1 MNNKDVNFPAG
12 TPVSLDW
19 NGEVQRGGGFGIY
32 RDIFAAS
39 NPHEMKNLRT
49 EVVGGHIIVN
59 AYNGWLMAMYVD
71 GEDVSGTTYLE
82 TSSKGITVVDHL
94 IKLNETK
101 LVLVGSN
108 RLLPVEATDS
118 FDGKK
123 HTIKLTLGQPKTI
136 TDMPK
141 GQFPHVDDLQ
151 DGKSVAYIF
160 EDLENYRL
168 MAGYAVWRGE
178 GESAYMDIKPAEV
191 ANEDCVYS
199 YHGIAGMRGDTFL
212 IAATGKANNGTISP
226 EPFAPIRVKVAHIT
240 KDGKMTFGDWKMRI
254 FSDNVNWFAM
264 DNFNGYMAVISY
276 YDETEGNGVV
286 AMAILMD
293 GPDSVRFGGYTL
305 IESGGAMKPETV
317 SHISMRILSDSRF
330 GVLFP
335 DASNNGNLIFMMAE
349 RTDNNDISRV
359 GANFIIA
366 RSGGRRQS
374 KVSFNFAIGRIDWSR
389 FILMD
394 SFVRDN
400 VGEWWR
406 VNG

>member
-1 MNNKDVNFPAG
+1 M
-12 TPVSLDW
+12 
-19 NGEVQRGGGFGIY
+19 QRGGGFGIY
-32 RDIFAAS
+32 RDIYTQS
-39 NPHEMKNLRT
+39 NPQEMKNLRT

-59 AYNGWLMAMYVD
+59 AYNGFLMAMYVD
-71 GEDVSGTTYLE
+71 GEEVYEPTYKE
-82 TSSKGITVVDHL
+82 TSTKGITTVDHL

-118 FDGKK
+118 YDGKK
-123 HTIKLTLGQPKTI
+123 HTVKLTLGKENII
-136 TDMPK
+136 TGMSG

-168 MAGYAVWRGE
+168 MAGYAVWKGE
-178 GESAYMDIKPAEV
+178 GEAAYMEVKNAEV

-199 YHGIAGMRGDTFL
+199 YHGVAGMSEDTFL

-226 EPFAPIRVKVAHIT
+226 EPFAPIRVKVAHID
-240 KDGKMTFGDWKMRI
+240 KDGKMTFGDWKIRI

-264 DNFNGYMAVISY
+264 DNFNRWMAVISY

-286 AMAILMD
+286 AMAIFMD

-317 SHISMRILSDSRF
+317 AHISMRILSDTRF
-330 GVLFP
+330 GVVFP

-349 RTDNNDISRV
+349 RTDNNDISRI

-374 KVSFNFAIGRIDWSR
+374 KVSFNFAVGRIDWSR
-389 FILMD
+389 FVIMD

-400 VGEWWR
+400 VG
-406 VNG
+406 V